1 MSYNL
6 NKTDG
11 SLLVELVDGRLDT
24 STTNLALIGK
34 NYQGFGEFL
43 NENFIKLL
51 ESFANTAPPA
61 RPIRGQVWYDTA
73 EGRLKVYD
81 GTAFRSTDSTIF
93 SSSQPSNLT
102 QGDIWID
109 GTNNQMYFWDG
120 LQLVLVGPGYSKNQT
135 RSGNE
140 VVTVKDTTGQN
151 RIVVKFYIGGSLV
164 GIYSRAAFTP
174 FPTISGFFDLKVGFN
189 ISSSFNDFTW
199 YGKSL
204 SAEQLVDNLGNI
216 FTKDSFL
223 SATGDDTTTG
233 KLIISNNSG
242 IELFADEPLTI
253 TKESTITVLRN
264 TGTNKDLY
272 LKMRNT
278 SGEFMAARFDATNQ
292 RLGLFKESAPD
303 YTLDVNGDVRI
314 SGDLIIEGATTTIST
329 QNLLVEDKQIE
340 LSIQDGST
348 VLSDIDLD
356 DSGIVVRSGPVD
368 HTDRSKMW
376 TWKNATQSWTSNQG
390 IDISNSA
397 ETYKIDSVDVLSKT
411 TLGSTV
417 VNSNL
422 TSLGTLTELTID
434 DIGLNGNI
442 ITCTNLN
449 GLEILAT
456 GDINLVN
463 QQFITNVKT
472 PVSAFDVLQNP
483 GLTASPANYVATN
496 TYVDREI
503 SAATTYLT
511 MDTTGMGAAAPGT
524 LVGEDS
530 PGTLENNLRGL
541 LLAFIPLPASK
552 VQGSIVRILA
562 SQITASTDP
571 IDVNSSLNK
580 STIPVDSA
588 GVQNVSV
595 LQDITIS
602 PNPTTTVT
610 FTIVKHIIEFK
621 HVSSD
626 WQWQSTVAYP

>member
-11 SLLVELVDGRLDT
+11 SLLVELIDGRLDT
-24 STTNLALIGK
+24 STTNLVLIGK

-51 ESFANTAPPA
+51 ESFANTAPPSN
-61 RPIRGQVWYDTA
+61 PIRGQIWYDTA

-81 GTAFRSTDSTIF
+81 GTTFKSTDSTIF

-140 VVTVKDTTGQN
+140 VVTIKDTTGQN

-164 GIYSRAAFTP
+164 GIYAKAAFTP
-174 FPTISGFFDLKVGFN
+174 FPAISGFLDLKVGFN
-189 ISSSFNDFTW
+189 ISASFGDFTW
-199 YGKSL
+199 YGKAL
-204 SAEQLVDNLGNI
+204 SAEQLVDNLGNTY
-216 FTKDSFL
+216 TKDNFL
-223 SATGDDTTTG
+223 SATDNDTTTG
-233 KLIISNNSG
+233 KLTISNNSG
-242 IELFADEPLTI
+242 IEIFADEPLTI

-264 TGTNKDLY
+264 TGSNKDLY
-272 LKMRNT
+272 LKMRNS

-292 RLGLFKESAPD
+292 RLGLFRESAPD
-303 YTLDVNGDVRI
+303 YTLDINGDVRVT
-314 SGDLIIEGATTTIST
+314 GDLIIEGATTSIST
-329 QNLLVEDKQIE
+329 QNLLIEDKQIE
-340 LSIQDGST
+340 LSVQDGST
-348 VLSDIDLD
+348 ILSDIDLD

-368 HTDRSKMW
+368 HTDRSKTW
-376 TWKNATQSWTSNQG
+376 TWKNSTQSWTSNQG
-390 IDISNSA
+390 VDISNSA

-422 TSLGTLTELTID
+422 QTLGTLTELTID
-434 DIGLNGNI
+434 NITLDGNGISVSSN
-442 ITCTNLN
+442 
-449 GLEILAT
+449 LEISAD
-456 GDINLVN
+456 GDIDLVN
-463 QQFITNVKT
+463 QQFITNVKK
-472 PVSAFDVLQNP
+472 PISAFEVIQNNL
-483 GLTASPANYVATN
+483 LTESSNNHVSTKG
-496 TYVDREI
+496 YVDKEI

-511 MDTTGMGAAAPGT
+511 MDTTGMGAAGFTGSGA
-524 LVGEDS
+524 
-530 PGTLENNLRGL
+530 LENNLRGL

-562 SQITASTDP
+562 SQISATTDP

-580 STIPVDSA
+580 SIIAVDSA
-588 GVQNVSV
+588 GVQNVNV
-595 LQDITIS
+595 LQDVTVS
-602 PNPTTTVT
+602 PNPTTTIT
-610 FTIVKHIIEFK
+610 FTVIKYIIEFK

>member
-24 STTNLALIGK
+24 STADLALIGK

-61 RPIRGQVWYDTA
+61 KPIRGQVWYDTA
-73 EGRLKVYD
+73 DGRLKVYD
-81 GTAFRSTDSTIF
+81 GTTFKSTDSTIF
-93 SSSQPSNLT
+93 ASTQPSNLT

-120 LQLVLVGPGYSKNQT
+120 LQLVLVGPNYSKTQT

-140 VVTVKDTTGQN
+140 IVTIKDTTGQN

-174 FPTISGFFDLKVGFN
+174 FPTISGFLDLKVGFN
-189 ISSSFNDFTW
+189 ISSSFSDFTW
-199 YGKSL
+199 HGKAL
-204 SAEQLVDNLGNI
+204 SAERLIDELGNTY
-216 FTKDSFL
+216 TKDAFL
-223 SATGDDTTTG
+223 SATSNDTTTG
-233 KLIISNNSG
+233 KLTISNNSG
-242 IELFADEPLTI
+242 IEIFADEPLTI
-253 TKESTITVLRN
+253 TKESTVTVLRN
-264 TGTNKDLY
+264 SGTNKDLY
-272 LKMRNT
+272 LKMRNS

-292 RLGLFKESAPD
+292 RLGLFREAAPE

-314 SGDLIIEGATTTIST
+314 AGDLVIEGSTTTIST

-368 HTDRSKMW
+368 HTDRSKTW
-376 TWKNATQSWTSNQG
+376 TWKNSTQSWTSNQG
-390 IDISNSA
+390 IDISNNA

-422 TSLGTLTELTID
+422 TSLGTLTELSID
-434 DIGLNGNI
+434 NI
-442 ITCTNLN
+442 TLDANRISVSSNF
-449 GLEILAT
+449 EIAAT
-456 GDINLVN
+456 GDIDLVN
-463 QQFITNVKT
+463 QQFITNVKK
-472 PVSAFDVLQNP
+472 PVSEFDVIQNP
-483 GLTASPANYVATN
+483 LLTESNDNHVSTKG
-496 TYVDREI
+496 YVDREI

-524 LVGEDS
+524 LGDPIGV
-530 PGTLENNLRGL
+530 LENNLRGL
-541 LLAFIPLPASK
+541 LLTFIPLPASK

-562 SQITASTDP
+562 SQISASTDP

-580 STIPVDSA
+580 STIAVDSA

-595 LQDITIS
+595 LQDITVS
-602 PNPTTTVT
+602 PDPTTTVT
-610 FTIVKHIIEFK
+610 FTVVKYIIEFK

>member
-34 NYQGFGEFL
+34 NYQGFGEVL

-61 RPIRGQVWYDTA
+61 KPIRGQVWYDTA

-81 GTAFRSTDSTIF
+81 GATFKSTDSTIF
-93 SSSQPSNLT
+93 SSTQPTNLT

-120 LQLVLVGPGYSKNQT
+120 TQLVLVGPDYSKTQA

-140 VVTVKDTTGQN
+140 VSTVKDSTGQN
-151 RIVVKFYIGGSLV
+151 RIIVKFYVGGSLV
-164 GIYSRAAFTP
+164 GIYSRVAFTP
-174 FPTISGFFDLKVGFN
+174 FPLISGFLDLKVGFN

-199 YGKSL
+199 YGKAL
-204 SAEQLVDNLGNI
+204 SAESLIDNLGNTY
-216 FTKDSFL
+216 TKDNFL
-223 SATGDDTTTG
+223 SATENDTTTG
-233 KLIISNNSG
+233 KLTISNNSG
-242 IELFADEPLTI
+242 IEIFADEPFTI

-264 TGTNKDLY
+264 NGTNKDLY
-272 LKMRNT
+272 LKMRNG

-292 RLGLFKESAPD
+292 RLGLFKETAPA
-303 YTLDVNGDVRI
+303 YTLDVNGDVRVT
-314 SGDLIIEGATTTIST
+314 GDLIIEGATTTIST
-329 QNLLVEDKQIE
+329 QTLLVEDKQIE

-356 DSGIVVRSGPVD
+356 DSGIVVRSGPVL
-368 HTDRSKMW
+368 HTGENKTW
-376 TWKNATQSWTSNQG
+376 TWKNATKSWTSNQG

-397 ETYKIDSVDVLSKT
+397 ETYKIDSLNVLSKT

-422 TSLGTLTELTID
+422 QTLGTLTELTID
-434 DIGLNGNI
+434 NINLNGNRI
-442 ITCTNLN
+442 SVSSNF
-449 GLEILAT
+449 EISAT
-456 GDINLVN
+456 GDIDLIN
-463 QQFITNVKT
+463 QQFITNVKK
-472 PVSAFDVLQNP
+472 PVSEFDVIQNP
-483 GLTASPANYVATN
+483 LLTESNDNHVATKG
-496 TYVDREI
+496 YVDREVL
-503 SAATTYLT
+503 AATTYLT
-511 MDTTGMGAAAPGT
+511 MDVTGMGAAQI
-524 LVGEDS
+524 GEYDGSTS
-530 PGTLENNLRGL
+530 PGALENNLRGL
-541 LLAFIPLPASK
+541 LLVFMPLPASK

-562 SQITASTDP
+562 SQITAATDP
-571 IDVNSSLNK
+571 IDVNSNINK
-580 STIPVDSA
+580 STIAVDSA
-588 GVQNVSV
+588 GVQNVNV
-595 LQDITIS
+595 LQDITVS
-602 PNPTTTVT
+602 PDPTTTVT
-610 FTIVKHIIEFK
+610 FTVTKYIIEFA

>member
-81 GTAFRSTDSTIF
+81 GTTFRSTDSTIF

-109 GTNNQMYFWDG
+109 GKNNQMYFWDG

-174 FPTISGFFDLKVGFN
+174 FPTISGFLDLKVGFN

-204 SAEQLVDNLGNI
+204 SAEQLVDDLGNT
-216 FTKDSFL
+216 FTKDAFL
-223 SATGDDTTTG
+223 SATGDDTTSG
-233 KLIISNNSG
+233 KLTIANNDGITIGSDNLFNISKSGSKTVLKNQASNNDFEIIMTKQDLGSPPEPISALKIDTLNERIG
-242 IELFADEPLTI
+242 IFNDSPTDDVVIGTNANRKNLTV
-253 TKESTITVLRN
+253 TGDLTVLGD
-264 TGTNKDLY
+264 TVTIAVTNL
-272 LKMRNT
+272 T
-278 SGEFMAARFDATNQ
+278 
-292 RLGLFKESAPD
+292 
-303 YTLDVNGDVRI
+303 
-314 SGDLIIEGATTTIST
+314 
-329 QNLLVEDKQIE
+329 VEDKQIE
-340 LSIQDGST
+340 LAVISDSSLLNDLSLDEAGIVIQGLDGSKDW
-348 VLSDIDLD
+348 V
-356 DSGIVVRSGPVD
+356 
-368 HTDRSKMW
+368 
-376 TWKNATQSWTSNQG
+376 WKNATQSWTSNQG

-422 TSLGTLTELTID
+422 TSLGTLTKLTID
-434 DIGLNGNI
+434 NITLDGNRI
-442 ITCTNLN
+442 SVSSN
-449 GLEILAT
+449 LEISAT
-456 GDINLVN
+456 GDISVN
-463 QQFITNVKT
+463 NKFITGVSN

-496 TYVDREI
+496 TYVDQEVL
-503 SAATTYLT
+503 AATTYLT
-511 MDTTGMGAAAPGT
+511 MDTTGMGAAGFIGSGA
-524 LVGEDS
+524 
-530 PGTLENNLRGL
+530 LENNLRGL
-541 LLAFIPLPASK
+541 LLVFIPLSPPSPSK

-610 FTIVKHIIEFK
+610 FTIVKYIIEFK
-621 HVSSD
+621 QVASN
-626 WQWQSTVAYP
+626 WVWQSTVAYP

>member
-24 STTNLALIGK
+24 STADLALIGK

-61 RPIRGQVWYDTA
+61 KPIRGQVWYDTA

-81 GTAFRSTDSTIF
+81 GTTFKSTDSTIF
-93 SSSQPSNLT
+93 TSTQPSNLT

-120 LQLVLVGPGYSKNQT
+120 LQLVLVGPNYSKTQT

-140 VVTVKDTTGQN
+140 IVTVKDTTGQN
-151 RIVVKFYIGGSLV
+151 RIIVKFYIGGSLV

-174 FPTISGFFDLKVGFN
+174 FPNISGFLDLKVGFN
-189 ISSSFNDFTW
+189 ISASFNDFTW
-199 YGKSL
+199 HGKAL
-204 SAEQLVDNLGNI
+204 SAESLIDELGNT
-216 FTKDSFL
+216 FTKDAFL
-223 SATGDDTTTG
+223 SATGNDTTTG
-233 KLIISNNSG
+233 KLTISNNSG
-242 IELFADEPLTI
+242 IEIFADEPLTI
-253 TKESTITVLRN
+253 TKESTVTVLRN
-264 TGTNKDLY
+264 SGTNKDLY
-272 LKMRNT
+272 LKMRNS

-292 RLGLFKESAPD
+292 RLGLFREAAPE

-314 SGDLIIEGATTTIST
+314 AGDLVIEGSTTTIST

-368 HTDRSKMW
+368 HTDRSKTW
-376 TWKNATQSWTSNQG
+376 TWKNSTQSWTSNQG

-422 TSLGTLTELTID
+422 QTLGTLTELSID
-434 DIGLNGNI
+434 NINLNGNTI
-442 ITCTNLN
+442 SISG
-449 GLEILAT
+449 GLLIVT
-456 GDINLVN
+456 TDNISVN
-463 QQFITNVKT
+463 NKFITGVSK

-483 GLTASPANYVATN
+483 GLTVSPENYVATN

-524 LVGEDS
+524 LGD
-530 PGTLENNLRGL
+530 PIGTLENNLRGL
-541 LLAFIPLPASK
+541 LLTFIPLPASK

-562 SQITASTDP
+562 SQISASTDP

-580 STIPVDSA
+580 STVAVDSA

-595 LQDITIS
+595 LQDITVS
-602 PNPTTTVT
+602 PDPTTTVT
-610 FTIVKHIIEFK
+610 FTVVKYIIEFK